1 MTRLIDKDALVALI
15 ESYKDNFCDR
25 NGYLEDS
32 ETNGLAYDTLC
43 DLEDSIDSL
52 EVKEVDD
59 ELQGIEKEVAEDR
72 VNAIDRKRIPIVL
85 KGKMK
90 VKFKNEFNTL
100 WQTVDGIQFA
110 NVAKHIIERLCLH
123 FAAWGVYNLKGYCSI
138 SSEEKHKMDI
148 EMKEVDLEKHL
159 KEDIEVIFFDL
170 DGIAVEDV
178 KDIARHFFELG
189 LKAKGE

>member
-1 MTRLIDKDALVALI
+1 MTHLIDKNALVALI

-43 DLEDSIDSL
+43 DLEDSIDTL
-52 EVKEVDD
+52 EV
-59 ELQGIEKEVAEDR
+59 
-72 VNAIDRKRIPIVL
+72 
-85 KGKMK
+85 
-90 VKFKNEFNTL
+90 
-100 WQTVDGIQFA
+100 
-110 NVAKHIIERLCLH
+110 
-123 FAAWGVYNLKGYCSI
+123 
-138 SSEEKHKMDI
+138 
-148 EMKEVDLEKHL
+148 KEVDLEKHL
-159 KEDIEVIFFDL
+159 KEDIEDIFFDL

>member
-1 MTRLIDKDALVALI
+1 MAQYIDKSALVAEI
-15 ESYKDNFCDR
+15 KKIYNEDYKFLPSDIAENIQDFKDYVLR
-25 NGYLEDS
+25 NI
-32 ETNGLAYDTLC
+32 DT
-43 DLEDSIDSL
+43 L

-85 KGKMK
+85 KGEIKA
-90 VKFKNEFNTL
+90 KFKNEFNTL

-148 EMKEVDLEKHL
+148 EVKEVDLEK
-159 KEDIEVIFFDL
+159 EVKRWKNEHGVYGMDDL
-170 DGIAVEDV
+170 DFIFA
-178 KDIARHFFELG
+178 KHFFELG
-189 LKAKGE
+189 LKTKDQ